1 MVFFWHPDRCQDNE
15 RRRRFAEEK
24 TKQINEVFDRIQSG
38 RFDETQ
44 TEYPKQNGNQPP
56 DPPWTP
62 PNNPKKKSRK
72 LVNRVV
78 FAILACYLL
87 LILIKPFHK
96 RASWLEPDSQPQNE
110 PSETTHVYPNEE
122 PVSDP
127 VTEPLRSPER
137 ESVSAIETQDTPPPT
152 ESEVRAF
159 IKSEKDYLRRRARAG
174 EFDMPRL
181 RVLNLMER
189 VYEGDFDIPRLY
201 GLSDKQKALK
211 KDAVSALMEGDIK
224 KADNLLRDIQTVQKT
239 KNKPPQPKEKPKPPV
254 EKKIQPYW
262 LNSYRIYH
270 QRTQSTAE
278 IAREVNLLI
287 EKAQIEMLEAE
298 IKHVSLTD
306 SMLHVQDQLNRKRKA
321 HQRHESYSGRLRVS
335 QLDEEWLKDQ
345 IKMEKRV
352 TRWREQGMTPQE
364 IFDAVK
370 SIIQKQIADHEKK
383 YPRD

>member
-1 MVFFWHPDRCQDNE
+1 MTKKQAFQILEVDETATPTEIKQAWKDMVFFWHPDRYQDNE
-15 RRRRFAEEK
+15 RRLRFAEEK
-24 TKQINEVFDRIQSG
+24 TKLINEAFDRIQNG

-96 RASWLEPDSQPQNE
+96 RAAWLEPDSQPQNE
-110 PSETTHVYPNEE
+110 PPETTHVYPNEE
-122 PVSDP
+122 PVSDL

-137 ESVSAIETQDTPPPT
+137 ESVPAIETQAPPPT
-152 ESEVRAF
+152 
-159 IKSEKDYLRRRARAG
+159 
-174 EFDMPRL
+174 
-181 RVLNLMER
+181 
-189 VYEGDFDIPRLY
+189 
-201 GLSDKQKALK
+201 
-211 KDAVSALMEGDIK
+211 
-224 KADNLLRDIQTVQKT
+224 
-239 KNKPPQPKEKPKPPV
+239 QPKEKPKPPV
-254 EKKIQPYW
+254 EKKFQPYW
-262 LNSYRIYH
+262 LNNYRMYH

-298 IKHVSLTD
+298 IKHVGLAD
-306 SMLHVQDQLNRKRKA
+306 SVFHVQDQLNRKRKA
-321 HQRHESYSGRLRVS
+321 RQRHKSYSGRL
-335 QLDEEWLKDQ
+335 LDEEWLKDQ
-345 IKMEKRV
+345 IKTEKAV
-352 TRWREQGMTPQE
+352 TRWREQGMTTKE